1 MSILVVLIPAFFFV
15 VGLGV
20 MMRNETRSAQ
30 RDESALDP
38 MFVRKKG

>member
-1 MSILVVLIPAFFFV
+1 MSMLVVLVPALFFI

-20 MMRNETRSAQ
+20 MMRDETKSAR

-38 MFVRKKG
+38 MFLRRKG